1 MGGRGGSGGPGPGTG
16 AKNSKGAGSGSGGLG
31 GGGSAGGGGGGSK
44 GTGSAGTGG
53 VTGGGGGNGS
63 GGGSG
68 PTQQSGGNLS
78 ITYGDGL
85 TDQEKSVEQ
94 FRFDQMPERLRK
106 RLHETGLKVYVGR
119 RADETPG
126 WAEFAKDRG
135 LTPTSKFADG
145 REYGTLS
152 FYAPDRREIYISVH
166 NPGGSVNVYTHEMG
180 HAVDYQWTKDGSRIS
195 EDPEWVALHNKYIK
209 DNPEIDSYYRGG
221 PTGNNAGSGR
231 RELFAEGFAIFNKY
245 GRPALVGWTKSEAA
259 ADAMI
264 AIWKKYGVFE

>member
-1 MGGRGGSGGPGPGTG
+1 MGRGRGGSGPGTG
-16 AKNSKGAGSGSGGLG
+16 AKNKKSTGTGTGAGSGGA

-53 VTGGGGGNGS
+53 VTGGGGGNGA

-68 PTQQSGGNLS
+68 PTQTSGGKLS

-85 TDQEKSVEQ
+85 TDKERAFEEYL
-94 FRFDQMPERLRK
+94 FEQMPTGLRK
-106 RLHETGLKVYVGR
+106 RLHERGLKVYVGR
-119 RADETPG
+119 KASETPG
-126 WAEFAKDRG
+126 WPEFAADRG
-135 LTPTSKFADG
+135 LTPDSKFADG

-180 HAVDYQWTKDGSRIS
+180 HAVDYLHSDSGRIS
-195 EDPEWVALHNKYIK
+195 EDPDWVSLHNTHIK
-209 DNPEIDSYYRGG
+209 DNPDIDSYYRGG

-231 RELFAEGFAIFNKY
+231 RELFAEGFAMYNKY
-245 GRPALVGWTKSEAA
+245 GYDALVNWTHSTAA
-259 ADAMI
+259 ADKMI
-264 AIWKKYGVFE
+264 AVWKRYGVFE